1 MTNFESTRPRPA
13 RWFPFVVIL
22 LILPGCG
29 TIKPMRLVV
38 DLQGSDPHAGLME
51 IHQTLRSHGFLEE
64 HIRPDMP
71 HRVFRVYSHAEYSP
85 VGASIDA
92 VYQADQL
99 VVFLHQTDPEGKAR
113 PWVKDTFQRVHEAME
128 EIFGAENVQIV
139 EIHRSLR

>member
-1 MTNFESTRPRPA
+1 MTNFERKRPVSA
-13 RWFPFVVIL
+13 RWLPFVML
-22 LILPGCG
+22 LLLLPGCG

-64 HIRPDMP
+64 HIRPDIP
-71 HRVFRVYSHAEYSP
+71 HRVFRVYSHAEYGR

-92 VYQADQL
+92 VYQEDQL
-99 VVFLHQTDPEGKAR
+99 VVFLDQTDAEGKAR
-113 PWVKDTFQRVHEAME
+113 PWVKETFQRVHEAVQ
-128 EIFGAENVQIV
+128 EIFGPENVRIV